1 MSQEVIE
8 MEMAEASDYL
18 KAVAASPMLAGI
30 VTTTEVSFGLPA
42 PDILAAAETHGSDL
56 IVLCS
61 HGRTGFTRWALG
73 SVAHTLAH
81 QSTVPLLVLRQN
93 EALSF
98 LSHADMAHPLRTLV
112 PLDGSKLAEVALNP
126 AASLTAALA
135 APARGA
141 LHLAEVV
148 KDVPAATE
156 EGVVSVLNE
165 EAFQQASTYLAA
177 VAERLQTTMKGLRL
191 TLTYAVGYDADV
203 ASTLVSMAE
212 HGDEGKE
219 AEGVVGCDLIAISTH
234 GRSGLQ
240 RWVMGSVT
248 ERILTAT
255 KLPILIV
262 RPEKKR

>member
-1 MSQEVIE
+1 MMFQRILVPLDGSWRAERALPVAARIARATGGSVHLIQVVSQPIDYSGGLSPVPLMSQEVIE
-8 MEMAEASDYL
+8 TEMAEASDYL

-30 VTTTEVSFGLPA
+30 VTRTEVSFWLPA
-42 PDILAAAETHGSDL
+42 PDILAAAQTHRSDL

-81 QSTVPLLVLRQN
+81 QSTAPLLVLRQN

-112 PLDGSKLAEVALNP
+112 PLDGSKLAEAALNP

-148 KDVPAATE
+148 KGVPATAE
-156 EGVVSVLNE
+156 EGVVSALND
-165 EAFQQASTYLAA
+165 EAFQQ
-177 VAERLQTTMKGLRL
+177 
-191 TLTYAVGYDADV
+191 
-203 ASTLVSMAE
+203 
-212 HGDEGKE
+212 
-219 AEGVVGCDLIAISTH
+219 
-234 GRSGLQ
+234 
-240 RWVMGSVT
+240 
-248 ERILTAT
+248 
-255 KLPILIV
+255 
-262 RPEKKR
+262 